1 MLFLQWLTSNC
12 SSVSQILGEK
22 TFESVLPKQLN
33 FKSSPMYLGVHR
45 KTLTEM
51 QKLVFQCTRGS
62 TGIFL
67 YERPTINKMTLKYE
81 LILWIAFR
89 DPWSPFNYNP
99 EKLYNSDN
107 HTSVKMYPVKIS
119 PDGSIQL
126 LVLTESEINR
136 NYYTPYTTQHAEVFK
151 TNCLKTLRF

>member
-1 MLFLQWLTSNC
+1 
-12 SSVSQILGEK
+12 
-22 TFESVLPKQLN
+22 
-33 FKSSPMYLGVHR
+33 MYLGVHR

-107 HTSVKMYPVKIS
+107 HTSVKMFPVKIS
-119 PDGSIQL
+119 SDGSIQL
-126 LVLTESEINR
+126 LVLTESEIKR

-151 TNCLKTLRF
+151 TNCLKTLVSRLIVTALASVRVDSYNRMCEWSIRRVRYG